1 MLTDRNKHAEM
12 GHIWSEQRK
21 FETWLE
27 VEIAASEVMADEGL
41 VPSEAVEQ
49 IKAKAKFSI
58 DRIDEIEREVKHDV
72 VAFTQAVAENVGDAA
87 RFLHFGLTSYD
98 VVDTALGLRLRESA
112 DLILADIDS
121 LTSVLKKR
129 AYEHQRTLMVG
140 RTHGVHAEPMTF
152 GLKLALWYAEIQR
165 SRERVARARQ
175 QIAVGKLS
183 GAVGTFAHLPPAIE
197 EKVCEKLGLK
207 AAPISSQVL
216 QRDRHAEMLSTLA
229 ILASSLDKIAVE
241 VRSLQ
246 RTEIREVEEFFSEKQ
261 KGSSA
266 MPHKRNPIASEQI
279 SGLARVIRANVQA
292 GLENIPLWNERDISH
307 SSVERIILP
316 ESFILTDHLLRR
328 TTDVLDRLIV
338 YPERMRENLESMKGL
353 VFSGQVLLAL
363 AQKGLSREEAYQIVQ
378 RNAMAV
384 WDDKGDLKS
393 LLQKDGDVKQHLS
406 ATELE
411 AAFNLTRQMRHIETI
426 FERVF
431 TKSLEKTI
439 PYE

>member
-1 MLTDRNKHAEM
+1 MLTDRYTHAEM

>member
-1 MLTDRNKHAEM
+1 MLTDRYTHKEM

-58 DRIDEIEREVKHDV
+58 DRIDEIELQVKHDV
-72 VAFTQAVAENVGDAA
+72 IAFTQAVAENVGEAA

-121 LTSVLKKR
+121 LTSALKKR

-165 SRERVARARQ
+165 SRERIARARKQ
-175 QIAVGKLS
+175 VAVGKLS

-197 EKVCEKLGLK
+197 EKVCGKLGLK

-216 QRDRHAEMLSTLA
+216 QRDRHAEMLSALA

-266 MPHKRNPIASEQI
+266 MPHKRNPVASEQI
-279 SGLARVIRANVQA
+279 SGLARVIRANVQV

-307 SSVERIILP
+307 SSAERMILP
-316 ESFILTDHLLRR
+316 ESFILTDHILRR
-328 TTDVLDRLIV
+328 ATDVLDRLIV

-363 AQKGLSREEAYQIVQ
+363 AKKGLSREEAYRIVQ

-384 WDDKGDLKS
+384 WEDKGDLKS
-393 LLQKDGDVKQHLS
+393 LLKKDPDVKEQLS

-411 AAFNLTRQMRHIETI
+411 AAFNLTRQMRHIETV

-431 TKSLEKTI
+431 TKSHE
-439 PYE
+439 